1 MSEDSEGNLGPS
13 EDGTKATS
21 RRPRRRRGR
30 RNGSRE
36 RPNTATLLHPNVL
49 DETLKDKV
57 L

>member
-57 L
+57 P